1 MTFKIPARFI
11 AGFIAELILV
21 LPQLEQADDATRAL
35 SDFGG
40 QGCLLG
46 ALKKIYLLNLSPYFP
61 VQHDAFLWLVANS
74 PSLTLC
80 WVLVS

>member
-35 SDFGG
+35 PYFGG

-46 ALKKIYLLNLSPYFP
+46 ALKKI
-61 VQHDAFLWLVANS
+61 
-74 PSLTLC
+74 
-80 WVLVS
+80 